1 MNTSDPFSTEER
13 LPNNSEVERTRK
25 LDFFSNVKNRSNHA
39 LVGIFSLGALVLL
52 LGFAV
57 FTGGF
62 SSLRNENE
70 RFVMVFHENVY
81 GLHEGGKVTLNGVRI
96 GRVERFFV
104 GDALEKGP
112 VPVQVEIN
120 RKLVLR
126 HMVEQ
131 KNEIFDED
139 GKFKKDIV
147 PRLMGQLIQESFV
160 TGILYINLTT
170 EDEIGDDSE
179 NPDLLHGLREI
190 RTKDSIFAELSE
202 SINLEK
208 LSTQISKLMETA
220 TNTLEKLDVE
230 TLGNDF
236 SATNIALQ
244 TFLKDFSKAY
254 APLGPSLTETSDEA
268 KKAFGKFVVVFDQL
282 KEMLDP
288 ASDFRFRFAHTLREI
303 AVMAKSLKSL
313 ADLLE
318 RNPQAFLRGKP
329 NSQE

>member
-1 MNTSDPFSTEER
+1 MNMSDPFLTEER
-13 LPNNSEVERTRK
+13 LSNNSGVERTLK

-96 GRVERFFV
+96 GRVERFFI

-139 GKFKKDIV
+139 GKFKKDII
-147 PRLMGQLIQESFV
+147 PRLLGQLIQESFV

-170 EDEIGDDSE
+170 EDELGDDSE
-179 NPDLLHGLREI
+179 NPNLLHGLREI
-190 RTKDSIFAELSE
+190 RTKDSIFAELTE

-208 LSTQISKLMETA
+208 LSTQISNLMETA

-244 TFLKDFSKAY
+244 AFLKEFSG
-254 APLGPSLTETSDEA
+254 LGTNLTETSDEA

-288 ASDFRFRFAHTLREI
+288 ASDFRFRFANTLREI

>member
-1 MNTSDPFSTEER
+1 MNMSEPFSIVER
-13 LPNNSEVERTRK
+13 LPYNSEVERTLK
-25 LDFFSNVKNRSNHA
+25 LDFFRNVKNRSNHV

-62 SSLRNENE
+62 SSFRDENE

-96 GRVERFFV
+96 GRVERFFI
-104 GDALEKGP
+104 GDALDKGP
-112 VPVQVEIN
+112 VPVLVEIN

-126 HMVEQ
+126 HMIEQ
-131 KNEIFDED
+131 KNAIFDKS
-139 GKFKKDIV
+139 GKFKKEII

-160 TGILYINLTT
+160 TGILYVNLTT
-170 EDEIGDDSE
+170 ENEPGNS
-179 NPDLLHGLREI
+179 NPLYGFTEI
-190 RTKDSIFAELSE
+190 RTRDSIFAELSE

-208 LSTQISKLMETA
+208 LSKQISKLMETA
-220 TNTLEKLDVE
+220 TDKLEKLDVE
-230 TLGNDF
+230 TLGKDF
-236 SATNIALQ
+236 SATNIVLQ

-254 APLGPSLTETSDEA
+254 VPLGPSLTKASDEA
-268 KKAFGKFVVVFDQL
+268 KDALAKVAATSERF

-288 ASDFRFRFAHTLREI
+288 ASDFRFGFSDTLREI
-303 AVMAKSLKSL
+303 AAMAKSLKSL

>member
-1 MNTSDPFSTEER
+1 MSEPFSIAER
-13 LPNNSEVERTRK
+13 LSYNSEVERTLK
-25 LDFFSNVKNRSNHA
+25 LDFFRNVKNRSNHV

-62 SSLRNENE
+62 SSLRDENE

-96 GRVERFFV
+96 GRVERFFI
-104 GDALEKGP
+104 GDALDKGP
-112 VPVQVEIN
+112 VPVLVEIN

-126 HMVEQ
+126 HMVLQ
-131 KNEIFDED
+131 KNEIFDEE

-160 TGILYINLTT
+160 TGILYVNLTT
-170 EDEIGDDSE
+170 EDEPGDDPE

-208 LSTQISKLMETA
+208 LSKQISDLMEAA
-220 TNTLEKLDVE
+220 TDTLEKLDVE
-230 TLGNDF
+230 TLGKEF
-236 SATNIALQ
+236 SDTNKEVRD
-244 TFLKDFSKAY
+244 FLKKFSDSY
-254 APLGPSLTETSDEA
+254 ASLGPSLTETSKDVQ
-268 KKAFGKFVVVFDQL
+268 KAVGRFVVVSDQL

-288 ASDFRFRFAHTLREI
+288 SSDFRFGFANTLREI
-303 AVMAKSLKSL
+303 AAMAKSLKSL

-329 NSQE
+329 NSPE

>member
-1 MNTSDPFSTEER
+1 
-13 LPNNSEVERTRK
+13 
-25 LDFFSNVKNRSNHA
+25 VKNRSNHA

-52 LGFAV
+52 LGFTV

-62 SSLRNENE
+62 SSLRDENE

-96 GRVERFFV
+96 GRVERFFI

-131 KNEIFDED
+131 KNEIFEED

-160 TGILYINLTT
+160 TGILYVNLTT
-170 EDEIGDDSE
+170 EDEPGDDPE
-179 NPDLLHGLREI
+179 NPNLLHGLREI
-190 RTKDSIFAELSE
+190 RTKDSIFAELTE

-208 LSTQISKLMETA
+208 LSKQISKLMETA
-220 TNTLEKLDVE
+220 TDKLEKLDVE

-236 SATNIALQ
+236 SATNVELQ

-254 APLGPSLTETSDEA
+254 VPLGSSLTETSKEA
-268 KKAFGKFVVVFDQL
+268 KDALAKVSAMSDRL

-288 ASDFRFRFAHTLREI
+288 ASDFRFGFADTLREI
-303 AVMAKSLKSL
+303 VAMSKSLKSL

-318 RNPQAFLRGKP
+318 RNPQAFLRGKL

>member
-1 MNTSDPFSTEER
+1 M
-13 LPNNSEVERTRK
+13 
-25 LDFFSNVKNRSNHA
+25 
-39 LVGIFSLGALVLL
+39 GALVLL
-52 LGFAV
+52 LGFTV

-62 SSLRNENE
+62 SSLRDENE
-70 RFVMVFHENVY
+70 RFVLIFHENVY

-96 GRVERFFV
+96 GRVERFFI

-131 KNEIFDED
+131 QNEIFNEN
-139 GKFKKDIV
+139 GKFKKKLI

-160 TGILYINLTT
+160 TGILYVNLTT
-170 EDEIGDDSE
+170 ENEPEDDSE
-179 NPDLLHGLREI
+179 NPNMLYGYTEI

-208 LSTQISKLMETA
+208 LSKQISKLMETA
-220 TNTLEKLDVE
+220 TNTLANLDIV
-230 TLGNDF
+230 TMGSDF
-236 SATNIALQ
+236 SATNTEIQ
-244 TFLKDFSKAY
+244 NFLKDFSKAY
-254 APLGPSLTETSDEA
+254 VPLGPSLTETSVEA
-268 KKAFGKFVVVFDQL
+268 KAAFATIAEVSARL
-282 KEMLDP
+282 KQMLDP
-288 ASDFRFRFAHTLREI
+288 ASHFRFVFSDTLREI
-303 AVMAKSLKSL
+303 AATAKSLKSL

>member
-1 MNTSDPFSTEER
+1 M
-13 LPNNSEVERTRK
+13 
-25 LDFFSNVKNRSNHA
+25 KNRSNHA
-39 LVGIFSLGALVLL
+39 LVGIFSLGAIVLL
-52 LGFAV
+52 LAFAV

-62 SSLRNENE
+62 SSLRDENE

-96 GRVERFFV
+96 GRVERFFI
-104 GDALEKGP
+104 GDALDKGP
-112 VPVQVEIN
+112 VPVLVEIN

-131 KNEIFDED
+131 KNEIFDKN
-139 GKFKKDIV
+139 GKFKSEII

-160 TGILYINLTT
+160 TGILYVNLTT
-170 EDEIGDDSE
+170 ENDPGDDPGNS
-179 NPDLLHGLREI
+179 NMLYGFTEI

-208 LSTQISKLMETA
+208 ISKQISKLMETA
-220 TNTLEKLDVE
+220 TDKLEKLDVE
-230 TLGNDF
+230 TLGGEF
-236 SATNIALQ
+236 SATNVEIQ
-244 TFLKDFSKAY
+244 TFLKEFSKAY
-254 APLGPSLTETSDEA
+254 VPLGPSLTATSGEA
-268 KKAFGKFVVVFDQL
+268 KVALAKVAALSDRL

-288 ASDFRFRFAHTLREI
+288 DSDFRFGFSDTLREI
-303 AVMAKSLKSL
+303 AGMAKSLKSL

-329 NSQE
+329 NAEE

>member
-1 MNTSDPFSTEER
+1 M
-13 LPNNSEVERTRK
+13 
-25 LDFFSNVKNRSNHA
+25 KNRSNHA
-39 LVGIFSLGALVLL
+39 LVGVFSLGAIVLL
-52 LGFAV
+52 LAFAV

-62 SSLRNENE
+62 SSLRDENE

-96 GRVERFFV
+96 GRVERFFI
-104 GDALEKGP
+104 GDALDKGP
-112 VPVQVEIN
+112 VPVLVEIN

-131 KNEIFDED
+131 KNEIFDQN
-139 GKFKKDIV
+139 GKFKREII

-160 TGILYINLTT
+160 TGILYVNLTT
-170 EDEIGDDSE
+170 ESDPGDDPGNS
-179 NPDLLHGLREI
+179 NMLYGFTEI

-208 LSTQISKLMETA
+208 ISKQFSKLMETA
-220 TNTLEKLDVE
+220 TDKLEKLDVE
-230 TLGNDF
+230 TLGGDF
-236 SATNIALQ
+236 SAMTVEIQ
-244 TFLKDFSKAY
+244 TFLKEFSKAY
-254 APLGPSLTETSDEA
+254 TPLGPSLTATSGEA
-268 KKAFGKFVVVFDQL
+268 KVALAKVAALSDRL

-288 ASDFRFRFAHTLREI
+288 DSDFRFGFSDTLREI
-303 AVMAKSLKSL
+303 AGMAKSLKSL

-329 NSQE
+329 NAQE

>member
-1 MNTSDPFSTEER
+1 
-13 LPNNSEVERTRK
+13 
-25 LDFFSNVKNRSNHA
+25 VKNRSNHA
-39 LVGIFSLGALVLL
+39 LVGIFSLGALVVL
-52 LGFAV
+52 LGFTV

-62 SSLRNENE
+62 SSLRDENE

-96 GRVERFFV
+96 GRVERFFI

-139 GKFKKDIV
+139 GKFKKNIV

-160 TGILYINLTT
+160 TGILYVNLTT
-170 EDEIGDDSE
+170 VDEPGDDPE
-179 NPDLLHGLREI
+179 NPNVLHGLREI

-208 LSTQISKLMETA
+208 LSKQISKLMETA
-220 TNTLEKLDVE
+220 TDKLEKLDVE

-236 SATNIALQ
+236 SATNIELQ
-244 TFLKDFSKAY
+244 AFLKDFSKAY
-254 APLGPSLTETSDEA
+254 VPLGPSLTAASKEA
-268 KKAFGKFVVVFDQL
+268 KDALVKVSVLSDRL

-288 ASDFRFRFAHTLREI
+288 ASDFRFGFADTLREI
-303 AVMAKSLKSL
+303 AAMAKSLKSL

-318 RNPQAFLRGKP
+318 RNPQAFIRGKP

>member
-1 MNTSDPFSTEER
+1 M
-13 LPNNSEVERTRK
+13 
-25 LDFFSNVKNRSNHA
+25 KNKSNHA

-52 LGFAV
+52 LGFTV

-62 SSLRNENE
+62 SSLRDENE

-96 GRVERFFV
+96 GRVERFFI

-131 KNEIFDED
+131 KNEIFDAD
-139 GKFKKDIV
+139 GKFKKEIV

-160 TGILYINLTT
+160 TGILYVNLTT
-170 EDEIGDDSE
+170 ADEPGDDPE
-179 NPDLLHGLREI
+179 NPNLLHGLREI

-208 LSTQISKLMETA
+208 LSKQISKLMETA
-220 TNTLEKLDVE
+220 TNKLEELDVE
-230 TLGNDF
+230 TLGSDF
-236 SATNIALQ
+236 SATNIELQ

-254 APLGPSLTETSDEA
+254 VPLGPSLTETSKEA
-268 KKAFGKFVVVFDQL
+268 KDALVKLAALSDRM

-288 ASDFRFRFAHTLREI
+288 ASDFRFGFSDTLREI
-303 AVMAKSLKSL
+303 AAMAKSLKSL